1 MEKTHTGLH
10 DNIIV
15 IAIHLYIISLSESP
29 VRGAGCRVVLCL
41 CVSYDIITG
50 KLLNGTNVRAARSSQ
65 SSPDSPASDRN
76 VSPGLTIPHW
86 PIYREEECGYKV
98 FEAF

>member
-1 MEKTHTGLH
+1 M
-10 DNIIV
+10 IV
-15 IAIHLYIISLSESP
+15 QNRHSSLLFHHQSRQCGGEP
-29 VRGAGCRVVLCL
+29 WLRLVLCL
-41 CVSYDIITG
+41 CVSYDIIRG

-65 SSPDSPASDRN
+65 SSDRN
-76 VSPGLTIPHW
+76 VSPGLTIAHW

>member
-1 MEKTHTGLH
+1 M
-10 DNIIV
+10 IV
-15 IAIHLYIISLSESP
+15 QNRHSSDLFYFTTRVASAGVSEP
-29 VRGAGCRVVLCL
+29 WLVLCL
-41 CVSYDIITG
+41 CVSYDIIRG

-65 SSPDSPASDRN
+65 SSHPVSDRN
-76 VSPGLTIPHW
+76 VSPGLTIAHW